1 MNVKLEQKQRY
12 YSTFDN
18 MAVAFVTLAQL
29 FFQTPHNNMICLENE
44 SWDDEID
51 IEFDPPT
58 GIMKIMIDDATTRYC
73 KTMWDV
79 YDAFMYFAQFYS
91 KEGYES
97 DAAKELESACADV
110 VTALDYDHTHIGGY
124 EVADSIY
131 ILEPKMR
138 ALVKDLHFKFLKRR
152 KKQTTFIKDIFTK
165 FIPYRI
171 TLISDVSL
179 GWTITNKYHLYL
191 DYNITPTYSHYC
203 VTLQSTI
210 DTQYNRT
217 VNVSSANE
225 ALFYLIKF
233 GLFASIDNPMYESTT
248 LPDFV
253 SQVNMFYNEINEWL
267 EPEMPDSNIFG
278 YAYEIIKYVPVYPLM
293 DFYTQYIKHTDKHQ
307 IEWSLDN
314 GATFTSVYYYEEN
327 IKNKYR
333 VEFRQHNVGQG
344 WKLIKDVSSLD
355 EAAFYILKTM
365 AKYNKNNQ
373 IKNNK
378 GVYTNE

>member
-18 MAVAFVTLAQL
+18 MAEAFDTLAQL

-44 SWDDEID
+44 AWDKEID
-51 IEFDPPT
+51 VAFDPPT

-73 KTMWDV
+73 ETMWDV
-79 YDAFMYFAQFYS
+79 YEAFMYFAQFYS
-91 KEGYES
+91 KENCES
-97 DAAKELESACADV
+97 EAFTELESICADV
-110 VTALDYDHTHIGGY
+110 VTSLDYDHTHLGGY
-124 EVADSIY
+124 EVADYIY
-131 ILEPKMR
+131 VLPPKVR
-138 ALVKDLHFKFLKRR
+138 ALVKDIHFRFLKRR

-191 DYNITPTYSHYC
+191 DYNITPTYSHYG
-203 VTLQSTI
+203 VTLQSMI

-217 VNVSSANE
+217 INVSSANE

-233 GLFASIDNPMYESTT
+233 GLFASIDNPMYEQTT

-253 SQVNMFYNEINEWL
+253 SQVNKFYNEINEWL
-267 EPEMPDSNIFG
+267 EPEMPNSDIFG
-278 YAYEIIKYVPVYPLM
+278 YAYEIIKYAPVYPLM
-293 DFYTQYIKHTDKHQ
+293 NFYTQCIDYSDKNR
-307 IEWSLDN
+307 ISWNLNNPDM
-314 GATFTSVYYYEEN
+314 TISVYYEPNN
-327 IKNKYR
+327 IKNCYDI
-333 VEFRQHNVGQG
+333 VLG
-344 WKLIKDVSSLD
+344 KLKSEPFWTRIKDVSSLD
-355 EAAFYILKTM
+355 EVAFYILKTM
-365 AKYNKNNQ
+365 TKYNKNNK